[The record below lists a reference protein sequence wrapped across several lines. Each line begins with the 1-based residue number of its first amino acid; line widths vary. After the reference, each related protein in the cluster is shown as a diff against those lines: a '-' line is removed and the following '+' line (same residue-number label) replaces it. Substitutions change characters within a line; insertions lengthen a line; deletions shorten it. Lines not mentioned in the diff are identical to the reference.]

1 MDIRLGEARRW
12 QNGMIMFQNWAAA
25 AVVVALSLS
34 ATLSRAD
41 VYPSRP
47 VRIIV
52 GFAAG
57 SSVDLPARLL
67 AQRFSETLGQGFVV
81 ENKGGAGGNL
91 AAEAVARSPKD
102 GYTLHLATNGLANA
116 RAMGASY
123 DPIQDFAPIVAIA
136 TGPQMLVAHPSVGVD
151 NLQQLIALAKA
162 KPGRITYGGGSGFTM
177 TGLGG
182 VLLSNMA
189 DIKLLHVPYTGSAP
203 ALVDL
208 LAGRIDLLFAPAL
221 AVMSH
226 VEQGRLKAIAT
237 TSAVRASV
245 APDVPT
251 MAESGLPGYDLSLWY
266 GLMAPAGTPREV
278 IDKLSRVANE
288 ALKSDDVIK
297 PMRANGIDPVGGS
310 PEDFARFIAREVE
323 KMAKLAA
330 LVGVKK

>member
-1 MDIRLGEARRW
+1 MATFR
-12 QNGMIMFQNWAAA
+12 NWAVAA
-25 AVVVALSLS
+25 ANVAVLSLS
-34 ATLSRAD
+34 AALSHAD

-116 RAMGASY
+116 VAMGASY
-123 DPIQDFAPIVAIA
+123 DPIKDFAPIVAIA

-162 KPGRITYGGGSGFTM
+162 KPDRITYGGGSGFTM

-221 AVMSH
+221 AVMPH
-226 VEQGRLKAIAT
+226 VEKGHLKAIAT
-237 TSAVRASV
+237 TSAGRASI
-245 APDVPT
+245 APNVPT

-266 GLMAPAGTPREV
+266 GLVAPAGTPREV

-288 ALKSDDVIK
+288 ALKSDDVSK

>member
-1 MDIRLGEARRW
+1 MATFR
-12 QNGMIMFQNWAAA
+12 NWAVAA
-25 AVVVALSLS
+25 AIAAMSLS

-116 RAMGASY
+116 VAMGASY
-123 DPIQDFAPIVAIA
+123 DPIKDFAPIVAIA

-162 KPGRITYGGGSGFTM
+162 KPDRITYGGGSGFTM

-226 VEQGRLKAIAT
+226 VEKGYLKAVAT
-237 TSAVRASV
+237 TSAVRASI
-245 APDVPT
+245 APNVPT

-266 GLMAPAGTPREV
+266 GLVAPAGTPREV

-288 ALKSDDVIK
+288 ALKSDDVSK

-310 PEDFARFIAREVE
+310 PEDFARFITREVE

>member
-1 MDIRLGEARRW
+1 MSTLRTGAV
-12 QNGMIMFQNWAAA
+12 AAA
-25 AVVVALSLS
+25 IAAMSFS

-41 VYPSRP
+41 TYPSRP

-116 RAMGASY
+116 AVMGASY
-123 DPIQDFAPIVAIA
+123 DPIKDFAPIVVIA

-162 KPGRITYGGGSGFTM
+162 KPNRITYGGGSGFTM

-182 VLLSNMA
+182 VLLTHMV

-226 VEQGRLKAIAT
+226 VEKGRLKAIAT

-245 APDVPT
+245 APNVPT
-251 MAESGLPGYDLSLWY
+251 MAEAGLPGYDLSLWY
-266 GLMAPAGTPREV
+266 GLVAPAGTPREV

-310 PEDFARFIAREVE
+310 PEDFARFIAREVA
-323 KMAKLAA
+323 KMAKLAT
-330 LVGVKK
+330 LVGKN

>member
-1 MDIRLGEARRW
+1 
-12 QNGMIMFQNWAAA
+12 
-25 AVVVALSLS
+25 
-34 ATLSRAD
+34 
-41 VYPSRP
+41 
-47 VRIIV
+47 
-52 GFAAG
+52 
-57 SSVDLPARLL
+57 
-67 AQRFSETLGQGFVV
+67 VV

-123 DPIQDFAPIVAIA
+123 DPIQDFAPIVVIA

-162 KPGRITYGGGSGFTM
+162 KPDRITYGGGSGFTM

-221 AVMSH
+221 AVIVPGRARAS
-226 VEQGRLKAIAT
+226 QGHRHDIGRGARALLRTCRPWRNPDCPDT
-237 TSAVRASV
+237 TSACGTAWSRRRA
-245 APDVPT
+245 
-251 MAESGLPGYDLSLWY
+251 
-266 GLMAPAGTPREV
+266 R
-278 IDKLSRVANE
+278 
-288 ALKSDDVIK
+288 
-297 PMRANGIDPVGGS
+297 RA
-310 PEDFARFIAREVE
+310 R
-323 KMAKLAA
+323 
-330 LVGVKK
+330 

>member
-1 MDIRLGEARRW
+1 MAIFRIGA
-12 QNGMIMFQNWAAA
+12 IAAA
-25 AVVVALSLS
+25 IVAVSLS

-123 DPIQDFAPIVAIA
+123 DPIQDFAPIVVIA
-136 TGPQMLVAHPSVGVD
+136 TGPQMLVAHPSIGVD

-162 KPGRITYGGGSGFTM
+162 KPERITYGGGTGFHD
-177 TGLGG
+177 GFGRRAPEQHG
-182 VLLSNMA
+182 
-189 DIKLLHVPYTGSAP
+189 DIAAACPAGSAP

-221 AVMSH
+221 AVCPMSSRAS
-226 VEQGRLKAIAT
+226 QGYFHDL
-237 TSAVRASV
+237 AVRASV
-245 APDVPT
+245 ANVPT
-251 MAESGLPGYDLSLWY
+251 MAESGLPGYDLTLWY
-266 GLMAPAGTPREV
+266 GLVALAGTPREV
-278 IDKLSRVANE
+278 IDKPPDRQR
-288 ALKSDDVIK
+288 ALT
-297 PMRANGIDPVGGS
+297 PMT
-310 PEDFARFIAREVE
+310 
-323 KMAKLAA
+323 
-330 LVGVKK
+330 

>member
-1 MDIRLGEARRW
+1 MAIFR
-12 QNGMIMFQNWAAA
+12 NGAIAAA
-25 AVVVALSLS
+25 IVAVLSLS
-34 ATLSRAD
+34 TALSCAD
-41 VYPSRP
+41 TYPSRP
-47 VRIIV
+47 ARIIV

-67 AQRFSETLGQGFVV
+67 AQRFSEALGQGFVV

-91 AAEAVARSPKD
+91 AAEAVARAPKD

-123 DPIQDFAPIVAIA
+123 DPVQDFAPIVVIA

-162 KPGRITYGGGSGFTM
+162 KPDRITYGGGSGFTM

-226 VEQGRLKAIAT
+226 VEQGHLKAIAT
-237 TSAVRASV
+237 TAAVRASV
-245 APDVPT
+245 APNVPT

-266 GLMAPAGTPREV
+266 GLVAPAGTPREV

-288 ALKSDDVIK
+288 ALKSDDVVK